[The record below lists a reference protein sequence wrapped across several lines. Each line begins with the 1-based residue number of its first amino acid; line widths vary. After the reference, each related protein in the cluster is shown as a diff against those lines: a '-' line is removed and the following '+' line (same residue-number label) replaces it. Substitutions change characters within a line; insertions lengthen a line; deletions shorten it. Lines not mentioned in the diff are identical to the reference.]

1 MAFDWRDHIVRKGT
15 ICHGAPTFKGTR
27 VLLRQ
32 ILADLSVGTD
42 AAEIMENYPS
52 LTQDHIR
59 AAIAF
64 AAGSSIDDIP
74 LVQVDAA

>member
-1 MAFDWRDHIVRKGT
+1 MAFNWRDYIVRKAN

-32 ILADLSVGTD
+32 ILADLAVGTD
-42 AAEIMENYPS
+42 VAEIMENYPS
-52 LTQDHIR
+52 LTPDHIR

-64 AAGSSIDDIP
+64 AAGASIDDIP

>member
-1 MAFDWRDHIVRKGT
+1 MAFDWRDHIVRKST

-27 VLLRQ
+27 VMLRQ
-32 ILADLSVGTD
+32 ILAELSAGTD
-42 AAEIMENYPS
+42 VAEIMEDYPS
-52 LTQDHIR
+52 LTHSHIK

-64 AAGSSIDDIP
+64 AAEGSIDDMP